1 MFINYFFLAVGSHNQ
16 LLSVFFTLVASKA
29 FEADDFF
36 WRFEALAD
44 FSLESANSIWRLSL
58 RGWDSNPG
66 RLTSFFPE
74 EFMAPAKLAQTNP
87 TRINPT
93 EVDKLQLEGTFI
105 RSRLLSHL
113 CRDEEGLLVGV
124 PEERR
129 LVVTGPEHLS

>member
-1 MFINYFFLAVGSHNQ
+1 M
-16 LLSVFFTLVASKA
+16 LSVFFTLVASKA

-93 EVDKLQLEGTFI
+93 DVDKLQLEGTFI
-105 RSRLLSHL
+105 RSRPFIYQ
-113 CRDEEGLLVGV
+113 RDVEMEFKDFLMEFRRKEGLLSLGQST
-124 PEERR
+124 
-129 LVVTGPEHLS
+129 LVD